1 MVSIIRLVE
10 IILITIIMISKYSY
24 QSRIKFKELDYYS
37 PSLTSLKVD
46 VDSDLYSNYNIMIAL
61 YVHNHA
67 YSLSTFLAT
76 LEGLKCPNKNSK
88 CHLWVMFDKCTD
100 DSKDIF
106 ISWLSTTRPIF
117 DQIIMIDTRNDAQ
130 TRIKHVSNL

>member
-1 MVSIIRLVE
+1 
-10 IILITIIMISKYSY
+10 
-24 QSRIKFKELDYYS
+24 
-37 PSLTSLKVD
+37 
-46 VDSDLYSNYNIMIAL
+46 
-61 YVHNHA
+61 
-67 YSLSTFLAT
+67 
-76 LEGLKCPNKNSK
+76 
-88 CHLWVMFDKCTD
+88 MFDKCTD